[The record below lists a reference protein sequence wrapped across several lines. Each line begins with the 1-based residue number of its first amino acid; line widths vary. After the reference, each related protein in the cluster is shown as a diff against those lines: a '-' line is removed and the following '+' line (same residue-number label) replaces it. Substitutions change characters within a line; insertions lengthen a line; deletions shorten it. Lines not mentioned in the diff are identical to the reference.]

1 MQMIA
6 VVGGITGNDQTNGRN
21 VKAGCASSVG
31 VSEWYTDQIVPFQ
44 VNDVSGQLFGN
55 CKMAGNLAGKTRI
68 PKRSE
73 RLWRCLLAHNLNHIR
88 PRDKAG
94 TWKSLQNCT
103 GAKEMI
109 PVAMGG
115 VDRRQILS
123 ARHNPIRQGARLLD
137 RNGGVEQE
145 SVALTR
151 NKRRR
156 NRRPRPLFFAWRQIA
171 RDSGYA
177 GRQKHVP
184 PQGFILSCTSGVGG
198 TAVGLAVS
206 RPLRDQFRGHSIGT
220 PVLKSL

>member
-1 MQMIA
+1 MNA
-6 VVGGITGNDQTNGRN
+6 VVGGITRYDQTDGRN

-31 VSEWYTDQIVPFQ
+31 ESEWHTDQIVAFQ

-55 CKMAGNLAGKTRI
+55 CEMAGNLAGKTRM

-109 PVAMGG
+109 AVAMGG

-123 ARHNPIRQGARLLD
+123 TRRNPIRQGSRLLD
-137 RNGGVEQE
+137 GNRGVDQDGV
-145 SVALTR
+145 SFPG
-151 NKRRR
+151 NK
-156 NRRPRPLFFAWRQIA
+156 
-171 RDSGYA
+171 G
-177 GRQKHVP
+177 
-184 PQGFILSCTSGVGG
+184 
-198 TAVGLAVS
+198 
-206 RPLRDQFRGHSIGT
+206 
-220 PVLKSL
+220 